1 MPAHDLNSEEAIDV
15 LANEHLVRMAF
26 HDGASSYLIPLGYVW
41 SDSALYGVMEPGK
54 KTRIAASNPSVAF
67 QVDTS
72 CATGLFEWA
81 SVTGSGRFEVVTSQE
96 ERQQAM
102 SALQPVIAEAPEW
115 WQQEQAPRVASG
127 ALQVW
132 KVVPEQFDG
141 RRYAPTDDV
150 DHE

>member
-1 MPAHDLNSEEAIDV
+1 MPAQDLNNQMAIDV
-15 LANEHLVRMAF
+15 LANEHLVRVAF
-26 HDGASSYLIPLGYVW
+26 NDGNSTYLVPLGYVW

-54 KTRIAASNPSVAF
+54 KTQISARNPTVAF

-72 CATGLFEWA
+72 CTTGLFEWA
-81 SVTGSGRFEVVTSQE
+81 SVTGTGRFEVVSSPK
-96 ERQQAM
+96 EREQAM

-115 WQQEQAPRVASG
+115 WHQEQAPRVASG

-132 KVVPEQFDG
+132 KIVPEKFDG
-141 RRYAPTDDV
+141 RRYVPAGDA